1 MLNPCVQCGKE
12 RIDGKS
18 WKEKN
23 GSSVIEHTSTI
34 CPDSDCQKLVE
45 NAIEDRKMKAE
56 IPKIPAVAK
65 SSSAKLD
72 DLTNTSDQRSLF

>member
-45 NAIEDRKMKAE
+45 KAIEDRKMKAE
-56 IPKIPAVAK
+56 ILLQKKLNAK
-65 SSSAKLD
+65 ASKEKEFAQS
-72 DLTNTSDQRSLF
+72 

>member
-23 GSSVIEHTSTI
+23 GTSVIEHTSTI
-34 CPDSDCQKLVE
+34 CPDASCQKLVDK
-45 NAIEDRKMKAE
+45 AIEDRKMKAE
-56 IPKIPAVAK
+56 MLLKKKLNAK
-65 SSSAKLD
+65 ASKEKEFAAS
-72 DLTNTSDQRSLF
+72 